1 MKKILAS
8 AALLLCVFSTGLP
21 TVHAEQPLD
30 TVAVTGTARKMVAP
44 DMATVTFSYETT
56 GDTVEAVRAS
66 GAQMSTKVL
75 AKLTALG
82 ISSADRATTRYTVAP
97 TYTYEKN
104 GRQKLTGYR
113 LYSSWSAKVKN
124 LNDLGTVVDGVLS
137 TGVNRVESLS
147 YGLQNES
154 VYRRQLMTEAVTN
167 ARQSAQ
173 TIANAGGRGLGV
185 LRQASVSESNF
196 TLGASPRLLMM
207 AKTASD
213 STAPETNIAPQPYKV
228 SVTVNT
234 VFAMTLE

>member
-1 MKKILAS
+1 MKKFLAS

-167 ARQSAQ
+167 ARQS
-173 TIANAGGRGLGV
+173 GLGV

-213 STAPETNIAPQPYKV
+213 STAPETNIAPQPYEV

>member
-1 MKKILAS
+1 MKKFLAS

-66 GAQMSTKVL
+66 GAQMSTK
-75 AKLTALG
+75 ALG

-213 STAPETNIAPQPYKV
+213 STAPETNIAPQPYEV

>member
-1 MKKILAS
+1 MNQSEKFLAS

-97 TYTYEKN
+97 TYTYEKM
-104 GRQKLTGYR
+104 
-113 LYSSWSAKVKN
+113 
-124 LNDLGTVVDGVLS
+124 D
-137 TGVNRVESLS
+137 
-147 YGLQNES
+147 
-154 VYRRQLMTEAVTN
+154 
-167 ARQSAQ
+167 AR
-173 TIANAGGRGLGV
+173 N
-185 LRQASVSESNF
+185 
-196 TLGASPRLLMM
+196 
-207 AKTASD
+207 
-213 STAPETNIAPQPYKV
+213 
-228 SVTVNT
+228 
-234 VFAMTLE
+234 

>member
-1 MKKILAS
+1 MKKFLAS

-104 GRQKLTGYR
+104 GRQKLTAIA
-113 LYSSWSAKVKN
+113 SIP
-124 LNDLGTVVDGVLS
+124 LGLPRS
-137 TGVNRVESLS
+137 RI
-147 YGLQNES
+147 
-154 VYRRQLMTEAVTN
+154 LMTWE
-167 ARQSAQ
+167 
-173 TIANAGGRGLGV
+173 
-185 LRQASVSESNF
+185 
-196 TLGASPRLLMM
+196 PLL
-207 AKTASD
+207 
-213 STAPETNIAPQPYKV
+213 
-228 SVTVNT
+228 TVCFQL
-234 VFAMTLE
+234 V